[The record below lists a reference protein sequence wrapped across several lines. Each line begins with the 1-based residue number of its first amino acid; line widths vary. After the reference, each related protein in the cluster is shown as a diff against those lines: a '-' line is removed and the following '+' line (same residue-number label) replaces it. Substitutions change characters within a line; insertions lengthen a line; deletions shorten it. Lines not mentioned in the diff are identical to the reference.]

1 MRSIRTAILNIKAER
16 DTMGPSEGL
25 VTALNKMRE
34 MSVKEGSVYHQ
45 YIPIITDTTSI
56 GEFGTPILEMT
67 DVRNEFM
74 TKLVKRI
81 VETQIEGKVYN
92 NKLEQLEGEEVP
104 LGYSVQD
111 LYVNPAK
118 GRQFNVDDFAGLL
131 QKYEADVKQQF
142 LTVNMDLQ
150 YPVTITRAKL
160 KSAFV
165 SWGELEKFITG
176 ITNSLYSGANIDQ
189 YNFTKYLVSNA
200 FRNGHTINR
209 VITEP
214 TTEAT
219 AKAFVKAA
227 RALALDFG
235 EATGDFNAWKKVNTD
250 DSKALVAWTDMEDI
264 VFLLRNDI
272 ISEIDVDVLA
282 VAFNTDRATLMGKI
296 IGVRDFNIRND
307 AGEVVFDGSSILGIM
322 ADRRWFRIRSQ
333 DKELDAF
340 YNANNRTWNYYY
352 NVVKMYNYSLF
363 ANAVVFCTKEPDIS
377 S

>member
-1 MRSIRTAILNIKAER
+1 MN
-16 DTMGPSEGL
+16 PSNGL

-34 MSVKEGSVYHQ
+34 MSVSEGSIYHQ
-45 YIPIITDTTSI
+45 YVPVITDLTSI
-56 GEFGTPILEMT
+56 GEFGQPILEYT

-81 VETQIEGKVYN
+81 VETQIEGKVFN
-92 NKLEQLEGEEVP
+92 NKLSELEGEQVP
-104 LGYSVQD
+104 LGYSIQD
-111 LYVNPAK
+111 IYVNPAK
-118 GRQFNVDDFAGLL
+118 GRKFNVEDFAGLL

-142 LTVNMDLQ
+142 LTVNMDMQ
-150 YPVTITRAKL
+150 YPVTITRAKI
-160 KSAFV
+160 KNAFT
-165 SWGELEKFITG
+165 SWGALESFITG

-219 AKAFVKAA
+219 AKAFVKQA
-227 RALALDFG
+227 RALALNFG
-235 EATGDFNAWKKVNTD
+235 EASSDYNAWAKVNTD
-250 DSKALVAWTDMEDI
+250 DSKALVTWTELDDI
-264 VFLLRNDI
+264 VFILRNDI
-272 ISEIDVDVLA
+272 IAELDVDVLA
-282 VAFNTDRATLMGKI
+282 SAFNIDSAKLMGRI
-296 IGVRDFNIRND
+296 IGVRNFDMYSD
-307 AGEVVFDGSSILGIM
+307 AGEKVFDGSTILGIM
-322 ADRRWFRIRSQ
+322 ADRKWFKIKSQ
-333 DKELDAF
+333 DMELDSF
-340 YNANNRTWNYYY
+340 YNANNRTWQYYY

>member
-1 MRSIRTAILNIKAER
+1 MN
-16 DTMGPSEGL
+16 PSNGL

-34 MSVKEGSVYHQ
+34 MSVSEGSIYHQ
-45 YIPIITDTTSI
+45 YVPVITDLTSI
-56 GEFGTPILEMT
+56 GEFGQPILEYT

-81 VETQIEGKVYN
+81 VETQIEGKVFN
-92 NKLEQLEGEEVP
+92 NKLSELEGEQVP
-104 LGYSVQD
+104 LGYSIQD
-111 LYVNPAK
+111 IYVNPAK
-118 GRQFNVDDFAGLL
+118 GRKFNVEDFAGLL

-142 LTVNMDLQ
+142 LTVNMDMQ
-150 YPVTITRAKL
+150 YPVTITRAKI
-160 KSAFV
+160 KNAFT
-165 SWGELEKFITG
+165 SWGALESFITG

-219 AKAFVKAA
+219 AKAFVKQA
-227 RALALDFG
+227 RALALNFG
-235 EATGDFNAWKKVNTD
+235 EASSDYNAWAKVNTD
-250 DSKALVAWTDMEDI
+250 DSKALVTWTELDDI
-264 VFLLRNDI
+264 VFILRNDI
-272 ISEIDVDVLA
+272 IAELDVDVLA
-282 VAFNTDRATLMGKI
+282 SAFNIDSAKLMGRI
-296 IGVRDFNIRND
+296 IGVRNFDMYSD
-307 AGEVVFDGSSILGIM
+307 AGEKVFDGSTILGIM
-322 ADRRWFRIRSQ
+322 ADRKWFKIKSQ
-333 DKELDAF
+333 DIELDSF
-340 YNANNRTWNYYY
+340 YNANNRTWQYYY

>member
-1 MRSIRTAILNIKAER
+1 MN
-16 DTMGPSEGL
+16 PSNGL

-34 MSVKEGSVYHQ
+34 MSVKEGSIYHQ
-45 YIPIITDTTSI
+45 YVPVITDLTSI
-56 GEFGTPILEMT
+56 GEFGSPILEYQ

-81 VETQIEGKVYN
+81 VETQIEGRVYN
-92 NKLEQLEGEEVP
+92 NKLNQLEGEQIP

-118 GRQFNVDDFAGLL
+118 GRKFNVEDFAGLL

-142 LTVNMDLQ
+142 LTVNMDMQ
-150 YPVTITRAKL
+150 YPVTITRAKI
-160 KSAFV
+160 KSAFT
-165 SWGELEKFITG
+165 SWGALESFITG

-189 YNFTKYLVSNA
+189 YNYTKYLVANA

-227 RALALDFG
+227 RTLALDFA
-235 EATGDFNAWKKVNTD
+235 EASSDFNAWAKVNTD
-250 DSKALVAWTDMEDI
+250 DEKALVTWTDMNDI
-264 VFLLRNDI
+264 VFILRNDI
-272 ISEIDVDVLA
+272 ISELDVDVLA
-282 VAFNTDRATLMGKI
+282 SAFNIENAKLMGRI
-296 IGVRDFNIRND
+296 IGVRNFDMFSD
-307 AGEVVFDGSSILGIM
+307 AGEKVFDGSSILGIM
-322 ADRRWFRIRSQ
+322 CDRKWFKIRSQ
-333 DKELDAF
+333 DLELDSF
-340 YNANNRTWNYYY
+340 YNANNRTWQYYY
-352 NVVKMYNYSLF
+352 NVTKMYNYSLF
-363 ANAVVFCTKEPDIS
+363 ANAVVFCTEEPDIS

>member
-1 MRSIRTAILNIKAER
+1 MN
-16 DTMGPSEGL
+16 PSNGL

-34 MSVKEGSVYHQ
+34 MSVSEGSIYHQ
-45 YIPIITDTTSI
+45 YVPVITDLTSI
-56 GEFGTPILEMT
+56 GEFGQPILEYT

-81 VETQIEGKVYN
+81 VETQIEGKVFN
-92 NKLEQLEGEEVP
+92 NKLSELEGEQVP
-104 LGYSVQD
+104 LGYSIQD
-111 LYVNPAK
+111 IYVNPAK
-118 GRQFNVDDFAGLL
+118 GRKFNVEDFAGLL

-142 LTVNMDLQ
+142 LTVNMDMQ
-150 YPVTITRAKL
+150 YPVTITRAKI
-160 KSAFV
+160 KNAFT
-165 SWGELEKFITG
+165 SWGALESFITG

-219 AKAFVKAA
+219 AKAFVKQA
-227 RALALDFG
+227 RALALNFG
-235 EATGDFNAWKKVNTD
+235 EASSDYNAWAKVNTD
-250 DSKALVAWTDMEDI
+250 DSKALVTWTELDDI
-264 VFLLRNDI
+264 VFILRNDI
-272 ISEIDVDVLA
+272 IAELDVDVLA
-282 VAFNTDRATLMGKI
+282 SAFNIDSAKLMGRI
-296 IGVRDFNIRND
+296 IGVRNFDMYSD
-307 AGEVVFDGSSILGIM
+307 AGQKVFDGSTILGIM
-322 ADRRWFRIRSQ
+322 ADRKWFKIKSQ
-333 DKELDAF
+333 DIELDSF
-340 YNANNRTWNYYY
+340 YNANNRTWQYYY

>member
-1 MRSIRTAILNIKAER
+1 MN
-16 DTMGPSEGL
+16 PSNGL

-34 MSVKEGSVYHQ
+34 MSVSEGSIYHQ
-45 YIPIITDTTSI
+45 YVPVITDLTSI
-56 GEFGTPILEMT
+56 GEFGTPILEYT

-92 NKLEQLEGEEVP
+92 NKLSLLEGEQVP
-104 LGYSVQD
+104 LGYSIQD
-111 LYVNPAK
+111 IYVNPAK
-118 GRQFNVDDFAGLL
+118 GRKFNVEDFAGLL

-160 KSAFV
+160 KNAFT
-165 SWGELEKFITG
+165 SWGALESFITG

-189 YNFTKYLVSNA
+189 YNYTKYLVSNA

-209 VITEP
+209 VID
-214 TTEAT
+214 AVDDADA
-219 AKAFVKAA
+219 AKAFVKEA
-227 RALALDFG
+227 RTIFLNFQ
-235 EATGDFNAWKKVNTD
+235 EASSDYNAWAKVNTD
-250 DSKALVAWTDMEDI
+250 DSKALVTWTEPEDV
-264 VFLLRNDI
+264 VFMLRNDI

-282 VAFNTDRATLMGKI
+282 SSFNIGRAELMGRI
-296 IGVRDFNIRND
+296 IGVRNFDMYSD
-307 AGEVVFDGSSILGIM
+307 AGEKVFDGSAILGIM
-322 ADRRWFRIRSQ
+322 CDRKWFKIKSQ
-333 DKELDAF
+333 DLEMDSF
-340 YNANNRTWNYYY
+340 YNANNRTWQYYY

-363 ANAVVFCTKEPDIS
+363 ANAVVFCTSEPDTS